1 MIYGTLVLLLS
12 MFLAI
17 YIRLKTHNDSCFLK
31 KTLSYIVLLL
41 GGIIAT
47 YLVMINR

>member
-1 MIYGTLVLLLS
+1 MIYGTLILLFS

-17 YIRLKTHNDSCFLK
+17 YIRLKTNNTSCFLK
-31 KTLSYIVLLL
+31 KTLSYIVLLF

-47 YLVMINR
+47 YLVIAIK

>member
-1 MIYGTLVLLLS
+1 MIYGTLLLVLS

-17 YIRLKTHNDSCFLK
+17 YIRLKTNNESCFLK
-31 KTLSYIVLLL
+31 KTISYIVLLL

-47 YLVMINR
+47 YLVIINR